1 MNQDTVYISKLTR
14 VAVYLAISLLLSVA
28 ISGVS
33 LYAAFSKKPVVIASD
48 DKGRVIPVVPLNK
61 PYLNDSRV
69 LGFAAECIRRAFSHD
84 FLNYRLSVDEASRC
98 FTSNGAQ
105 MYAVAMEGMLKEL
118 VASRMIMTAEVSPPV
133 VVRGPIERNGRI
145 VWQVQAKMRLHRE
158 GQKERLT
165 PQEMIVDM
173 DVVRV
178 ELEES
183 VRGVA
188 VSQFNVRPASSSM

>member
-1 MNQDTVYISKLTR
+1 MSDAQSISKLTR
-14 VAVYLAISLLLSVA
+14 IAVFLSIALVLALATSAV
-28 ISGVS
+28 GV
-33 LYAAFSKKPVVIASD
+33 YAALSKRPVVVATD

-69 LGFAAECIRRAFSHD
+69 LGFAAECVRRAFAHD

-98 FTSNGAQ
+98 FTSSGAQ
-105 MYAVAMEGMLKEL
+105 IYASAMDAMLKDL
-118 VASRMIMTAEVSPPV
+118 IAKRMIMTVDVSPPV

-145 VWQVQAKMRLHRE
+145 VWQVQTKMRIYRE

-165 PQEMIVDM
+165 PQDMIVDM
-173 DVVRV
+173 DIVRV

-183 VRGVA
+183 VRGIA
-188 VSQFNVRPASSSM
+188 VSQFNVRPAASM